1 VPLAA
6 NKKPPPPAKS
16 IGKMESPSEP
26 SRWSK
31 KEIREIKIVV
41 AVITCVWAILLL
53 VAHDPALA
61 AILFLVG
68 AILSLYSLLDWL
80 TGRDC

>member
-1 VPLAA
+1 LDPRPLTAERA
-6 NKKPPPPAKS
+6 LKVV
-16 IGKMESPSEP
+16 
-26 SRWSK
+26 K

-41 AVITCVWAILLL
+41 AVITSVFGLILLL
-53 VAHDPALA
+53 VAHDPVLA

>member
-1 VPLAA
+1 
-6 NKKPPPPAKS
+6 
-16 IGKMESPSEP
+16 M
-26 SRWSK
+26 
-31 KEIREIKIVV
+31 
-41 AVITCVWAILLL
+41 AVIASVFGLILL
-53 VAHDPALA
+53 VIAHDPALA